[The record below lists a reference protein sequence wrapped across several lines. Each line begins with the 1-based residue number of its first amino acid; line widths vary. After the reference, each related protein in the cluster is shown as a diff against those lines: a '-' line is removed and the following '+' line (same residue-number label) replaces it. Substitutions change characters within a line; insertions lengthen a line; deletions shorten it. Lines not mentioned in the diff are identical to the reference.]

1 MVDAPPPT
9 PVQYPSRRSLREQ
22 RERQH
27 SPAPVPQEP
36 SEVTSPALLST
47 PTRRSEHVATH
58 TASVRVPALTHVP
71 LVAIET
77 ETSEPKR
84 RHPFIKVAAG
94 GSVCALLLALS
105 IPLTENANYNEPAA
119 AAQQRLFSTAEAP
132 EAMADSFSDIV
143 AVETLDSS
151 PTSFT
156 FRPDALVNYPFVQTV
171 MLTDPFG
178 YRTAPVEQFHDA
190 QDFAAAAGTQVQAI
204 ADGEVLEAG
213 FANDG
218 CGFGLKLEHNIDD
231 KNVTSRYCHMQMGS
245 HTLKVGDDV
254 KMGDPVGRVGNTGMS
269 FGPHLHLALVLDK
282 KPIDP
287 MPFLAK
293 YSRMDRTRTNH

>member
-1 MVDAPPPT
+1 MAT
-9 PVQYPSRRSLREQ
+9 
-22 RERQH
+22 
-27 SPAPVPQEP
+27 
-36 SEVTSPALLST
+36 TALLTT
-47 PTRRSEHVATH
+47 PARRAEHVATH
-58 TASVRVPALTHVP
+58 TSSVRVPARTHVP

-77 ETSEPKR
+77 EATDSKR

-94 GSVCALLLALS
+94 SSACALLLALS
-105 IPLTENANYNEPAA
+105 IPLTENVAYTEPAV

-132 EAMADSFSDIV
+132 EALADSLSNID

-156 FRPDALVNYPFVQTV
+156 FRPEALVNYPFVQTV

-190 QDFAAAAGTQVQAI
+190 QDFAATAGTPIQAI

-213 FANDG
+213 FADDG
-218 CGFGLKLEHNIDD
+218 CGFGLKLEHSIDN
-231 KNVTSRYCHMQMGS
+231 KTLTSRYCHMQMGS

-293 YSRMDRTRTNH
+293 YSRMDRPHTND